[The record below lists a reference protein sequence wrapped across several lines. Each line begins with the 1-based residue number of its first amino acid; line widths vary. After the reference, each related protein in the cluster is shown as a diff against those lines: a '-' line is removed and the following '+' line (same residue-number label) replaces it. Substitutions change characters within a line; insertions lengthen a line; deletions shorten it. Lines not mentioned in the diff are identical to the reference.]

1 METPDQNSPD
11 VLSEEILAEARR
23 ECDEILHRAQQE
35 SALLLAS
42 AAAETEKTR
51 REKLASAPAEAA
63 RRTELVLATIPVETG
78 RLRSARIE
86 AILEKI
92 REEARCQLLALNFD
106 GHEAAVAL
114 AAEAISQMPG
124 TDFVLKISA
133 ADHAAFGHKLAK
145 EISPRIGR
153 STLNLTVSADP
164 AMTEGGVIVQDTA
177 GIRIWD
183 NRLLARLERLWPELR
198 RQIAVQNLL
207 ADESGNGTGVSPESS
222 NITSS
227 HCSAETHRRDAC
239 ATTKAM
245 TAATHPVVS
254 RINGPTV
261 TAGGMAGAQMYEV
274 VQVGELGLVGEVVR
288 LIGDRAT
295 IQVYEDTTMLK
306 PGAPIRRTGQ
316 PLSVWLGPGLVGNI
330 YDGIQ
335 RPLPGIATH
344 SGAWIRRGEKMPALD
359 LEKRWTF
366 EPCVHS
372 GETVVAGQAIGHVAE
387 TPLVKH
393 HVMLPPDVTGKVNS
407 IVSQGDFNL
416 CETLAVIETAS
427 GSREITM
434 LQKWPVRVARP
445 IRERLRIVEPLITGQ
460 RIIDTFFPIGKGGC
474 AAIPGGFGTGKTITQ
489 HQLAKWSDAE
499 IIVFIGC
506 GERGNEMTEVL
517 REFPELKDPR
527 SGRPLMERTILI
539 ANTSNMPVAAR
550 EVSIYTGITLAEYY
564 RDMGKSVAVFA
575 DSTSRWAE
583 ALRELAA
590 RLEEMPAE
598 EGFPATLPTRLAQFY
613 ERGGAVTTL
622 AGERGSVS
630 IVGAVSPPG
639 GDFSEPVTQ
648 HTRRF
653 IRCFWALD
661 TVLAN
666 ARHYPSI
673 NWLQSYSEYVEDVGA
688 WWEKLS
694 PDWSEMR
701 TEALTLLQREDRLQQ
716 IVKLVGPDALPDSQR
731 LILFIAEIFKD
742 GFLAQSAFDE
752 TDMYCS
758 PERQV
763 ALLRIILTL
772 YRRGRDLIQAGAP
785 LARLRALACVPLV
798 MRAKSAIATAEKLAE
813 LKKRVGEELDALA
826 KEFPHVEHHETKN
839 QRQKI

>member
-1 METPDQNSPD
+1 M
-11 VLSEEILAEARR
+11 
-23 ECDEILHRAQQE
+23 
-35 SALLLAS
+35 
-42 AAAETEKTR
+42 
-51 REKLASAPAEAA
+51 
-63 RRTELVLATIPVETG
+63 
-78 RLRSARIE
+78 
-86 AILEKI
+86 
-92 REEARCQLLALNFD
+92 
-106 GHEAAVAL
+106 
-114 AAEAISQMPG
+114 
-124 TDFVLKISA
+124 
-133 ADHAAFGHKLAK
+133 
-145 EISPRIGR
+145 
-153 STLNLTVSADP
+153 
-164 AMTEGGVIVQDTA
+164 TA
-177 GIRIWD
+177 GANPAVTRI
-183 NRLLARLERLWPELR
+183 
-198 RQIAVQNLL
+198 
-207 ADESGNGTGVSPESS
+207 S
-222 NITSS
+222 
-227 HCSAETHRRDAC
+227 
-239 ATTKAM
+239 
-245 TAATHPVVS
+245 
-254 RINGPTV
+254 GPTV
-261 TAGGMAGAQMYEV
+261 TASGMAGAQMYEV
-274 VQVGELGLVGEVVR
+274 VRVGELGLVGEVVR

-306 PGAPIRRTGQ
+306 PGVPVVCTGA
-316 PLSVWLGPGLVGNI
+316 PLSVWLGPGLIGNI

-335 RPLPGIATH
+335 RPLPGIQIH
-344 SGAWIRRGEKMPALD
+344 SGAWIKRGEKVEPLD
-359 LEKRWTF
+359 AQKKWPFAPLVKI
-366 EPCVHS
+366 
-372 GETVVAGQAIGHVAE
+372 GERVIAGQAIGEVIE
-387 TPLVKH
+387 TELVKH
-393 HVMLPPDVTGKVNS
+393 RVMTPPGISGKIIS
-407 IVSQGDFNL
+407 IVAAGEFSLRDV
-416 CETLAVIETAS
+416 LAVVETEKRNGDGGVAATRNIS
-427 GSREITM
+427 M
-434 LQKWPVRVARP
+434 LQQWPVRQPRP

-460 RIIDTFFPIGKGGC
+460 RIIDTFFPIGKGGA

-527 SGRPLMERTILI
+527 TGRPLMERTILI

-688 WWEKLS
+688 WWEKQAA
-694 PDWSEMR
+694 DWNELR

-716 IVKLVGPDALPDSQR
+716 IVKLVGPDVLPDSQK

-742 GFLAQSAFDE
+742 GFLTQSAFDE
-752 TDMYCS
+752 KDMFCS

-763 ALLRIILTL
+763 ALLRMILTL
-772 YRRGRDLIQAGAP
+772 YRRGQELIQAGAP
-785 LARLRALACVPLV
+785 LAKIRGLPSVPQL
-798 MRAKSAIATAEKLAE
+798 MRAKSAFGNDEMNKLAE
-813 LKKRVGEELDALA
+813 LEKRLGEELDALA
-826 KEFPHVEHHETKN
+826 KEFP
-839 QRQKI
+839 QK